1 MVIKPSSIPKL
12 SFMTLA
18 KGARQLVVHDALLGV
33 KKMSQVARGYI
44 KTGQVFL
51 RRINNNNVSVR
62 VCRDIEHVGSLEST
76 EEA

>member
-18 KGARQLVVHDALLGV
+18 KGARQLVVHDALLGEK
-33 KKMSQVARGYI
+33 KKMSQVAQGKV

-51 RRINNNNVSVR
+51 GIIY
-62 VCRDIEHVGSLEST
+62 D
-76 EEA
+76 

>member
-33 KKMSQVARGYI
+33 KKKKKMSQVAQGKV

-51 RRINNNNVSVR
+51 GIIY
-62 VCRDIEHVGSLEST
+62 D
-76 EEA
+76 

>member
-33 KKMSQVARGYI
+33 KKNCHRSQEV
-44 KTGQVFL
+44 KLKLVK
-51 RRINNNNVSVR
+51 
-62 VCRDIEHVGSLEST
+62 CSLEELTIIVHAS
-76 EEA
+76 AWVC

>member
-1 MVIKPSSIPKL
+1 MFITYIKYTLNVLNFYKGKPSSIPKL

-33 KKMSQVARGYI
+33 KKMSQVARGTCNV

-51 RRINNNNVSVR
+51 GIINN
-62 VCRDIEHVGSLEST
+62 
-76 EEA
+76 

>member
-33 KKMSQVARGYI
+33 KKKKMSQVAQGKV

-51 RRINNNNVSVR
+51 GIIYN
-62 VCRDIEHVGSLEST
+62 
-76 EEA
+76 